1 MEAPSGTTWTSS
13 WSPHTRASRL
23 DHISQMLREELD
35 LDDPKCGGA
44 IIYCSR
50 RKGTEEVAEFLNQKG
65 IAAEHFHAGMTPEE
79 KRDIQERF
87 VSCQL
92 RILAAT
98 SAFGMG
104 IDRPDIRLILHSD
117 MPGSLENYIQ
127 EAGRAG
133 RDQQHARCVL
143 LYTPED
149 TEDQFS
155 LNARA
160 RHQPPR
166 H

>member
-1 MEAPSGTTWTSS
+1 MVPT
-13 WSPHTRASRL
+13 TRAGRL
-23 DHISQMLREELD
+23 DHISQLLQEELD
-35 LDDPKCGGA
+35 LDDPKSGGA

-50 RKGTEEVAEFLNQKG
+50 RRGTEDVAEFLNQQG
-65 IAAEHFHAGMTPEE
+65 VPAEHFHAGMMPEE

-87 VSCQL
+87 VSGEL

-149 TEDQFS
+149 TEEQFS

-160 RHQPPR
+160 PHQPTRTSKPC
-166 H
+166 